1 MDKVKTLFF
10 FIQIIGYL
18 AFSQNKKH
26 SDEQAQLANEYYL
39 QGDTQK
45 SYELFEKLAKD
56 KSNIPLIH
64 ANYFALLL
72 KESKFDEGEKYIVR
86 AIKSYPSEIQY
97 QIDLLYL
104 YHYSQNDQAKA
115 DILKQ
120 LIENYQSNHYQLSI
134 LAQQMSSRQMIVEAI
149 FTLDYARRISGN
161 PSLYAL
167 ELASLYRASNN
178 KVAMIKEYVNF
189 SMVNP
194 GNTNYIKNLFQSLLT
209 EEGDLDLL
217 QQQLLERIQTEPQ
230 NIVFPE
236 LLIWV
241 EIQRKDF
248 YGAFIQARSIDK
260 RTGKT
265 GDESMKV
272 AEIAMDNKAWDEAIQ
287 IYEYVIRTFGES
299 YHYGTARQ
307 KLIVCKEETIKNKY
321 PIDTTKIRTLTL
333 DYYQLYK
340 ELYGSPVS
348 LEALR
353 NKAILHAFYLEEM
366 DSAIALLNYLIDNPK
381 SNRNLLS
388 QCKIDLGDIYLFTAN
403 PWEASLLYSQ
413 VEKANKYAETGYDAK
428 LKNAKLHYLT
438 GNFELAKSHLNVLKK
453 STTKRIA
460 NDALDLEVFI
470 SNSTA
475 FDSTNQVLEQYA
487 KAELLYFQNKK
498 LLAKKELEGLIMDN
512 PTHPVT
518 DDAMWLIAKSSIS
531 TGNFVEAVSYLE
543 QITAQFKDGVLA
555 DDAAFLKAELFEKNL
570 NQRETAMELYRSFI
584 TDFPASVYV
593 AESRKRFRI
602 LRGDLIN

>member
-1 MDKVKTLFF
+1 VDKVKILFF
-10 FIQIIGYL
+10 SLQLLGYI
-18 AFSQNKKH
+18 AFTQNKKQT
-26 SDEQAQLANEYYL
+26 DEQIQLANEYYL
-39 QGDTQK
+39 QGALEK
-45 SYELFEKLAKD
+45 SYDLFEKLAKD
-56 KSNIPLIH
+56 KNNIPLIH
-64 ANYFALLL
+64 ANYFSLLL
-72 KESKFDEGEKYIVR
+72 KESKFDVAENYIIK
-86 AIKSYPSEIQY
+86 AIKNFPSDTQY

-104 YHYSQNDQAKA
+104 FHYTQNEKAKS
-115 DILKQ
+115 DIFKQ
-120 LIENYQSNHYQLSI
+120 LMENYQSNHYQLSL
-134 LAQQMSSRQMIVEAI
+134 LAQQMSSKQMSKEAI
-149 FTLDYARRISGN
+149 LTLEYARRISGN
-161 PSLYAL
+161 SSIYAL
-167 ELASLYRASNN
+167 EMASLYRAANN
-178 KVAMIKEYVNF
+178 KISMIKEYVNF
-189 SMVNP
+189 TMVNP

-217 QQQLLERIQTEPQ
+217 QQQLLERIQTDPQ
-230 NIVFPE
+230 NIIFPE

-241 EIQRKDF
+241 ELQRKDF

-265 GDESMKV
+265 GDESMNV

-287 IYEYVIRTFGES
+287 IYEYVIKTFGES

-307 KLIVCKEETIKNKY
+307 KLIVCKEETIKNIF
-321 PIDTTKIRTLTL
+321 PIDTVKIRSLTR

-340 ELYGSPVS
+340 ELYGAPVS
-348 LEALR
+348 LDALR

-366 DSAIALLNYLIDNPK
+366 DSAISLLNHLIENPK
-381 SNRNLLS
+381 TSRSLLS
-388 QCKIDLGDIYLFTAN
+388 QCKLDLGDIYLFTAN

-438 GNFELAKSHLNVLKK
+438 GNFELSKSHLNVLKK

-470 SNSTA
+470 SNATA

-498 LLAKKELEGLIMDN
+498 QLAQNELTALIKDN
-512 PTHPVT
+512 PGHPVT
-518 DDAMWLIAKSSIS
+518 DDALWLLAKSSIS
-531 TGNFVEAVSYLE
+531 TGKYIEAISYLD
-543 QITAQFKDGVLA
+543 QILDQFKIDVLA
-555 DDAAFLKAELFEKNL
+555 DDAAFLKAEIFEKNL

-584 TDFPASVYV
+584 TDFPASVFV